1 MLTYIVHVYIYTNIL
16 TYSRVFLSAGSPA
29 FLPSKSRLVE
39 ALLIIICDKHPNPV
53 RGKAGGARTYT
64 SRWKLILTEYAAL
77 RSRLFNS
84 QPLMEGTGI
93 FLFPINETTLKK
105 WYKDNQRRNEVKQLL
120 QGAQLPQREV
130 SQGQLPP
137 NVLATSAPQP
147 PPQPHV
153 HTEPEDTTS
162 QARVRKSRV
171 HKQRKTATVSQPPM
185 DYTSLSDADA
195 FQDSHS
201 DLSEAQL
208 MTTSQTPLVS
218 RSLPGT
224 LQSTSHSSPPT
235 PAVSQAPQ
243 LSAGS
248 LVSPVP
254 QHYASS
260 LVPQHSA
267 AHSPS
272 LLSTGSTSETPQ
284 TITTHQVSRTT
295 KWRRSKN
302 PRVQQ
307 RKVYLCKHCE
317 EPTAG
322 TVFLNYHITT
332 VVLLMSTTFNYVQVT
347 LKKEDIAIVPSSQA
361 RFL

>member
-1 MLTYIVHVYIYTNIL
+1 M
-16 TYSRVFLSAGSPA
+16 
-29 FLPSKSRLVE
+29 E

-243 LSAGS
+243 LPAISQAPQLPAVSQAPQLSAVSQAPQLSAGS

-361 RFL
+361 RFH

>member
-1 MLTYIVHVYIYTNIL
+1 M
-16 TYSRVFLSAGSPA
+16 
-29 FLPSKSRLVE
+29 E

-201 DLSEAQL
+201 DLSEAQQ

-235 PAVSQAPQ
+235 PAVSQAPQLPAISQAPQLPAVSQAPQLSAVSQAPQ

-295 KWRRSKN
+295 KWRRSKT

-361 RFL
+361 RFH